1 MAGNRVTGS
10 SSPGDGAAAAGA
22 GCEPPLPPGNAEGR
36 EQQCTGVGQLRSRAS
51 PDPASNG

>member
-10 SSPGDGAAAAGA
+10 SSPRDGAAAAGA

-36 EQQCTGVGQLRSRAS
+36 EQQCTGVGQLRSRAF